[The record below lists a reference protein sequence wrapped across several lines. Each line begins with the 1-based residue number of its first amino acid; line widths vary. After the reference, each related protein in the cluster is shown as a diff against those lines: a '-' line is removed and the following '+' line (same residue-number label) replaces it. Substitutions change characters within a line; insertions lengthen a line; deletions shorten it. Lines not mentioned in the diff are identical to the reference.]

1 MMFGYDQSM
10 KRRWLAIFL
19 LGLGGCAVGG
29 ISAYTERSSPR
40 VLVLGGTG
48 QLGVMV
54 TRELVTAGARVVVF
68 ARPNSDRSVL
78 AGLPVEFVTGDLLVA
93 DEVERALRGRRFD
106 VIVSAVRVEDGDP
119 NFYSKMMPSLLVAA
133 RAAGVRQFIHHG
145 AVGAGDN
152 VKKFTGLGWER
163 VPGIFERLKDQGE
176 GERLLRQSG
185 IRYTIIRNA
194 RLYPADH
201 AATGVAKLTED
212 DTVLTP
218 MTRADLAR
226 LTRECL
232 LAVACLDKTYHV
244 RDDSLAWPPPRR

>member
-19 LGLGGCAVGG
+19 LGFGGCVAGG
-29 ISAYTERSSPR
+29 VSTSTERSTPR

-48 QLGVMV
+48 QLGALV
-54 TRELVTAGARVVVF
+54 TRELVNAGAHVVVF
-68 ARPNSDRSVL
+68 VRPSSDRRAL

-93 DEVERALRGRRFD
+93 DEVTRALRGRRFD
-106 VIVSAVRVEDGDP
+106 AIVSAVRVEDGDP
-119 NFYSKMMPSLLVAA
+119 SFYSKMMPPLLVAA
-133 RAAGVRQFIHHG
+133 RASGIRQFIHHG

-176 GERLLRQSG
+176 GERLLRESG
-185 IRYTIIRNA
+185 IHYTIIRNA
-194 RLYPADH
+194 RLYPPEQ
-201 AATGVAKLTED
+201 AATGVARLTED

-232 LAVACLDKTYHV
+232 LATACRDKTYHV